1 MKINPVLPLPLL
13 LIVLISSTLL
23 FPLADDTF
31 RPLNAST
38 IEKSDKENSTLLN
51 PSHYFTEEEMKTW
64 KGYQQ
69 RKLWQHLISLGA
81 FVSFYLFLILT
92 GFNRSIK
99 NLALRATTWC
109 YQSPGLNRIGER
121 LPPLKKIAKMPEIL
135 FGGQQGVTVIFYCL
149 IFVFL
154 VRLFFFPYSFYRS
167 YYFELQHGLSNYSLG
182 LWLLD
187 YIKGLMFSI
196 PTMAMMAF
204 GIYGLINRAGNK
216 WWLLLWVSVSI
227 LAVGYAYLSPYKRH
241 IYNRFE
247 PLEAGELRQ
256 KIEYLMTEQ
265 EIPIDDIF
273 VVDASKRSKRVNAYF
288 EGVGNTQRIVLYDN
302 LIDQFTP
309 REITMILAHET
320 AHWKKPHKN
329 LSFLLFSVT
338 LFCILGLANKILYW
352 GTRIRR
358 LHYSSPLDIA
368 GLPVLLFTFFLMFQI
383 IRPFNLYKTRI
394 NERDADRQAF
404 EMVCDPQAFIDMQ
417 VKLMRLNHLDINPHP
432 LTVTLFYS
440 HPPFIERV
448 KTALTIDCEEGIQY
462 KIENENP
469 LNSMD

>member
-1 MKINPVLPLPLL
+1 MKIN
-13 LIVLISSTLL
+13 
-23 FPLADDTF
+23 
-31 RPLNAST
+31 
-38 IEKSDKENSTLLN
+38 TLLN
-51 PSHYFTEEEMKTW
+51 LPVILFFLIFSTLWFPLVDEAGQALNAGTIKKGADETSARFNPADYFTEEEMETW
-64 KGYQQ
+64 KSYQQ

-99 NLALRATTWC
+99 NLARKSTTWC
-109 YQSPGLNRIGER
+109 YENPGLSRIGTR
-121 LPPLKKIAKMPEIL
+121 LPLLKKIAKTPEIL

-149 IFVFL
+149 IFIFL
-154 VRLFFFPYSFYRS
+154 LRMFFFPYSFYRS

-182 LWLLD
+182 LWFLD
-187 YIKGLMFSI
+187 YIKGLITST
-196 PTMAMMAF
+196 PAMAMMVF
-204 GIYGLINRAGNK
+204 GIYGLINRAGSK
-216 WWLLLWVSVSI
+216 WWLFLWVSVSI
-227 LAVGYAYLSPYKRH
+227 LAMGYTYLAPYKRH

-247 PLEAGELRQ
+247 SLENGELRQ
-256 KIEYLMTEQ
+256 KIESLMTEQ
-265 EIPIDDIF
+265 GIPIDDIL

-288 EGVGNTQRIVLYDN
+288 EGVGNSQRIVLYDN
-302 LIDQFTP
+302 LVDQFTP
-309 REITMILAHET
+309 REISMILAHEA

-329 LSFLLFSVT
+329 LSYLLFSVT
-338 LFCILGLANKILYW
+338 LFCILGMANKILHW

-358 LHYSSPLDIA
+358 LHYSAPLDIA

-432 LTVTLFYS
+432 LIVTLFYS
-440 HPPFIERV
+440 HPPFMERV
-448 KTALTIDCEEGIQY
+448 ETALKIDCEQGIQY
-462 KIENENP
+462 KIEKKNP
-469 LNSMD
+469 LNLMD